1 MAEVNL
7 NDISSNSDS
16 SRKSEDS
23 KPVRTQTDEIV
34 HTPLKKQSFV
44 GKALGNIGV
53 NTDVGGAG
61 KSIWEDVIV
70 PAFLDVC
77 RDAMYAAADYIF
89 GGGVRRNRG
98 RQSGKGGYTNYSAK
112 STKKTSKK
120 QPNTASYYLE
130 WEDRQTAQD
139 RLDQMFDVLSVAK
152 AVSIQDMLTID
163 GKTTSNFML
172 GDWGWDDLSRAMVR
186 KNANGM
192 YYIDLPRPIELEDK

>member
-1 MAEVNL
+1 MAEVKL

-16 SRKSEDS
+16 SRRNEEQKQRSED
-23 KPVRTQTDEIV
+23 EIKHV
-34 HTPLKKQSFV
+34 PLKKHSLV

-89 GGGVRRNRG
+89 GGGVRRNNRG
-98 RQSGKGGYTNYSAK
+98 RQAGKSGYTNYSAQ
-112 STKKTSKK
+112 STKKSSKK

-139 RLDQMFDVLSVAK
+139 RLDQMYDVLSVAK
-152 AVSIQDMLTID
+152 CVSIQDYLTID
-163 GKTTSNFML
+163 GKTTSNYML

-192 YYIDLPRPIELEDK
+192 YYIDLPRPIALEDKG